1 MATMLGSLLVS
12 LGLESGAFKSG
23 LGAAEKELL
32 AATKRFEKVG
42 QGMVGM
48 GTKLWMA
55 VTVPMI
61 GIFQQSSKEFVEQ
74 EQAMAQVNAAL
85 TSMGDA
91 SGKTAAELGKTAD
104 ALELNSL
111 FDADVIL
118 KQVTANLLTFGNVA
132 GEQFDRA
139 QQAAVDMAT
148 RMGGEPQAAAIMLGK
163 ALNDPIKGIAA
174 LTRVGVQFTDAQKAQ
189 IKAMTEA
196 GDVAGAQGIILAE
209 VEKQFGGAA
218 AAAADTSPWNK
229 MQVALGQ
236 AGDTIGQRLLPMIKP
251 VSDAIASMLQAFN
264 NLSPEAQKIIVVFGA
279 IAAVL
284 GPVMTGVGALTSAMA
299 PFIGA
304 ISAIAG
310 SGGLLVAAKAAFVG
324 LGAAIGPILAPL
336 AALVAVGA
344 AIYMNWDK
352 IAPVLYELWDALS
365 QALGPPAREM
375 IAAISEAFSALWSG
389 PLGDAIKT
397 AWPYIKAFAEGF
409 AKLMGGLLVT
419 AIKLAGQVIGAVF
432 SAIAAQIRFLVS
444 VFDGTLREKMLDSVK
459 RLYEGVKTWIGD
471 KLNAVWDWVVKKI
484 QWVGDKFFWLYDAVV
499 GHSYIPDMVDGIAH
513 HMARLDE
520 VMVKPA
526 QKASE
531 QAAAAFKQFETD
543 VQGTMENLFPEAR
556 ELADFRKTLTLL
568 DRGIAK
574 GGAGGYTADQLRA
587 GRAKLIAGAN
597 PDLLRNVA
605 LPLTDQLS
613 RFGNVPLASG
623 VITESISG
631 ALETITK
638 AANDNADDLG
648 VANVRIAKSFK
659 DMADQ
664 TLSALD
670 RMASAVKGGGFLDI
684 LSAVIG
690 LGMQLGSIGL
700 FGKTIQANL
709 SKGVPGFANG
719 TNFAPGGMAIVGER
733 GPELVNLPRGSQ
745 VIPNHELGG
754 GMTVQVVPSPYFDV
768 RVMENIGQAAPGLA
782 AAGAAAG
789 QRSMAW
795 RQSRRV
801 A

>member
-23 LGAAEKELL
+23 LSAAEKELR

-42 QGMVGM
+42 QNMVDM
-48 GTKLWMA
+48 GTKLSMA

-61 GIFQQSSKEFVEQ
+61 GIFQQSIKGFVEQ

-85 TSMGDA
+85 ASMGDA

-148 RMGGEPQAAAIMLGK
+148 RLGGEPQAAAIMLGK

-218 AAAADTSPWNK
+218 AAAADTSPWRK

-236 AGDTIGQRLLPMIKP
+236 AGDAIGAQLLPMIKP
-251 VSDAIASMLQAFN
+251 LTDAVVSILAAFN
-264 NLSPEAQKIIVVFGA
+264 QLSPGMQKAVVIGGA
-279 IAAVL
+279 LAAAL
-284 GPVMTGVGALTSAMA
+284 GPVMIGLGALTSAMA

-459 RLYEGVKTWIGD
+459 RLYEGVKLWIGD

-526 QKASE
+526 KKASE

-613 RFGNVPLASG
+613 RFGNVPLAS
-623 VITESISG
+623 TESISG